1 MAALVWSV
9 QQLDTAQNSITVHWQ
24 HNLADELYEEIL
36 SSSSL
41 GEPQREVG
49 GVLLGTIHTDRNG
62 VQLTVR
68 LFVPIPCSYQSG
80 CLYHLSEEDKSA
92 SRNFIARCVSPQW
105 PLIGI
110 YRSHCRPGVQ
120 LDKEDLKLAGELLK
134 SPLGILLLVK
144 PLETD
149 SPLGGLFLLSGLELR
164 TESALP
170 LPFHASFADPKL
182 EQPVVPT
189 PSPPPI
195 EDSEWIAKAL
205 ADPALQPDAPAKPAE
220 EPKAEEPKA
229 SEPRV
234 ISSVSRKRRLTLLGG
249 LAAILAAGFISLWT
263 WQRNH
268 PAPQPKVPA
277 AAV

>member
-1 MAALVWSV
+1 MAALMWSV
-9 QQLDTAQNSITVHWQ
+9 QPLDTAQNSIAVHWQ

-41 GEPQREVG
+41 GGPLKEVG

-92 SRNFIARCVSPQW
+92 ARNFIARCVSPQW

-110 YRSHCRPGVQ
+110 YRSNCRPGVE
-120 LDKEDLKLAGELLK
+120 LDDEDLKLAGELLK

-149 SPLGGLFLLSGLELR
+149 GPLGGLFLLIGLELR

-170 LPFHASFADPKL
+170 LPFHASFGDPKL
-182 EQPVVPT
+182 EQPVVPIQQP
-189 PSPPPI
+189 PSSD
-195 EDSEWIAKAL
+195 DSEWIAEGAT
-205 ADPALQPDAPAKPAE
+205 APAYQTDSAA
-220 EPKAEEPKA
+220 KAGEQRS
-229 SEPRV
+229 SEARG
-234 ISSVSRKRRLTLLGG
+234 ISTVARKHTLALLGG
-249 LAAILAAGFISLWT
+249 VVALLAAGLISVWAWLE
-263 WQRNH
+263 RNH
-268 PAPQPKVPA
+268 HSPQTVSRTKPSF
-277 AAV
+277 